1 MFIRSLTP
9 EERERVFR
17 EHAVPDLHPIDI
29 KSFDYM
35 EMLRRQGLLRV
46 LGLFEDTELLGY
58 AYIDR
63 IPGLSVQLLD
73 LFAVTRGH
81 RGEGIGSRFL
91 KLLTEQER
99 FSPALIAEVE
109 DPDAAEG
116 DEQAL
121 DARRIAFYERAG
133 WRDTGVKV
141 RVAQY
146 HCRLYAPSETLN
158 EGTVRRDMQQLYH
171 AVVGEDYTAKN
182 IEIY

>member
-9 EERERVFR
+9 EERARVYR

-29 KSFDYM
+29 KSFEYM
-35 EMLRRQGLLRV
+35 EQLHRNGILRA
-46 LGLFEDTELLGY
+46 LGLFEGEELLGY
-58 AYIDR
+58 AYIDTV
-63 IPGLSVQLLD
+63 PGLSVQLLD

-91 KLLTEQER
+91 ALLTEQER
-99 FSPALIAEVE
+99 FAPALIAEVE

-116 DEQAL
+116 AAQAL

-133 WRDTGVKV
+133 WHDSGVKV

-146 HCRLYAPSETLN
+146 RCRLFSPSETQN
-158 EGTVRRDMQQLYH
+158 EGLLRRDMQQLYR
-171 AVVGEDYTAKN
+171 AVVGADYAAEN

>member
-29 KSFDYM
+29 KSYDYM
-35 EMLRRQGLLRV
+35 EQLRRNGILRV
-46 LGLFEDTELLGY
+46 LGLFEDAELLGY
-58 AYIDR
+58 AYIDTV
-63 IPGLSVQLLD
+63 PELSVQLLD
-73 LFAVTRGH
+73 LFAVTDGH

-91 KLLTEQER
+91 ALLTEQER

-116 DEQAL
+116 EEQAL

-133 WRDTGVKV
+133 WHDTGVKV
-141 RVAQY
+141 HVAQY
-146 HCRLYAPSETLN
+146 RCRLFSPSETLN
-158 EGTVRRDMQQLYH
+158 EGTVRRDMTQLYH
-171 AVVGEDYTAKN
+171 AVVGEQYSAEN
-182 IEIY
+182 IELY